1 MTVPL
6 LPFPPLLALESIRDA
21 FYVVDAQWR
30 IVFFNAAAERHFG
43 CSREDMLGRTVYEV
57 FAAASRSPFDPPF
70 REAMRT
76 RTAARIEAESVRGD
90 GRWVEVEATPCGDGL
105 CVQVRDITAR
115 KQVEL
120 QLRER
125 ESELAEAD
133 RRKDEFLAV
142 LSHELRN
149 PLAPLTNVLRLL
161 ERSARIGDDERD
173 LIAVAE
179 RQRARLM
186 GLVDDLLEIARA
198 SRDKITLRLEPT
210 PIANLVRDAT
220 ESVGPDV
227 AVRGQRLAIE
237 LPVSTVRLVCDP
249 ARIVQVLENLLH
261 NASKYTPDGGSI
273 RIAAHVVDDS
283 VEIEVSDDGIGIA
296 SSDLERIFEPFTQL
310 EPAAVRAS
318 GGLGIGL
325 ALVRRLVELHG
336 GSVAVF
342 SEGLGRGARFTVRLP
357 RSHPGV

>member
-1 MTVPL
+1 MTAPTP
-6 LPFPPLLALESIRDA
+6 PFPPLLALESIRDA

-43 CSREDMLGRTVYEV
+43 RSRDDVLGRSVYEV
-57 FAAASRSPFDPPF
+57 FPAASQSPFDPPF
-70 REAMRT
+70 REAMRW
-76 RTAARIEAESVRGD
+76 RTAARVEAESVRGD
-90 GRWVEVEATPCGDGL
+90 GRWVEVEVTPCGDGQ
-105 CVQVRDITAR
+105 CVQVRDITVR

-125 ESELAEAD
+125 EAQLADAD

-161 ERSARIGDDERD
+161 ERSGRIGDDERD

-186 GLVDDLLEIARA
+186 ALVDDLLEIARA
-198 SRDKITLRLEPT
+198 SRDKITLRCEPT
-210 PIANLVRDAT
+210 QIANLVRDAT

-227 AVRGQRLAIE
+227 AARGQRLSIE
-237 LPVSTVRLVCDP
+237 LPLGAARLVCDP

-273 RIAAHVVDDS
+273 RIIARVFPAAI
-283 VEIEVSDDGIGIA
+283 EIEVSDDGIGIA
-296 SSDLERIFEPFTQL
+296 SADLERIFEPFTQL
-310 EPAAVRAS
+310 QPGAMRAS

-325 ALVRRLVELHG
+325 ALVRRLVTLHG
-336 GSVAVF
+336 GSVVAS
-342 SEGLGRGARFTVRLP
+342 SEGVGRGARFTVRLP
-357 RSHPGV
+357 RSQPAA